1 MAHFA
6 KLDENNEVVQVI
18 TVHNNVL
25 LDDDGQEQ
33 ESLGV
38 AFCVSLFGEGTWKQ
52 TSYNLN
58 MRGKFAALGDT
69 YHSDIDAF
77 MIPKPYDSW
86 VKDTETKTWEAPV
99 SCPVT
104 PVLDEEGNPVL
115 DEAGNQV
122 LVKYAW
128 DEDTTSWVE
137 HEGTMP

>member
-52 TSYNLN
+52 TSYNGA
-58 MRGKFAALGDT
+58 MRKNFAGTGFT
-69 YHSDIDAF
+69 YDSDRDAF
-77 MIPKPYDSW
+77 IPPQPYASW
-86 VKDTETKTWEAPV
+86 TLAEATCQWEPPVPLPADENFYTWN
-99 SCPVT
+99 
-104 PVLDEEGNPVL
+104 EE
-115 DEAGNQV
+115 
-122 LVKYAW
+122 
-128 DEDTTSWVE
+128 TTSWDQMNV
-137 HEGTMP
+137 